1 MEPKKKPPI
10 DYREVLEVLTS
21 LNPLGAIASNVIPA
35 NAKAFLRY
43 VTGDETPLSNR
54 DIQRMSEPILRAI
67 KNAEA
72 AGRNYVM
79 YEDYGDGAK
88 NDTQAIS
95 EMGVFGE
102 SGVPAT
108 TLGRFNFKKTPE
120 GEYEIT
126 DSYDFD
132 KKDQSK
138 KKVIEDLGLEED
150 ASPYDVFRASQEKE
164 DSLSVPG
171 AYRSLRRAI
180 SFFEPEQEI
189 QPQTFRL
196 KDQQSFRNGGKLLR
210 YRR

>member
-1 MEPKKKPPI
+1 MEPKKKPPV
-10 DYREVLEVLTS
+10 DYREVLEILTS
-21 LNPLGAIASNVIPA
+21 LTPLGSIASKAIPA

-54 DIQRMSEPILRAI
+54 DIQLMSEPILRAI

-72 AGRNYVM
+72 AGRDYVV
-79 YEDYGDGAK
+79 YEDYGSGAK

-95 EMGVFGE
+95 EMGIFDD
-102 SGVPAT
+102 SGIPAT

-132 KKDQSK
+132 NRDRSK
-138 KKVIEDLGLEED
+138 ELLRAKLDLEED
-150 ASPYDVFRASQEKE
+150 ASPYDVFRASQAKE

-189 QPQTFRL
+189 QPQTFKL
-196 KDQQSFRNGGKLLR
+196 KDQQSFGKGGKVVN

>member
-1 MEPKKKPPI
+1 MEPKKNPPI
-10 DYREVLEVLTS
+10 DYRDILES
-21 LNPLGAIASNVIPA
+21 LIPGSRFIPA

-43 VTGDETPLSNR
+43 VTGDKTPLSNR
-54 DIQRMSEPILRAI
+54 DIQRMSDPILRAI
-67 KNAEA
+67 KKAEA
-72 AGRNYVM
+72 SGRDYVV
-79 YEDYGDGAK
+79 YEDYGGGAR

-95 EMGVFGE
+95 EMGIFDE

-132 KKDQSK
+132 KRDRSK

-150 ASPYDVFRASQEKE
+150 ASPYDVFRASQAKE
-164 DSLSVPG
+164 DSLSIPG
-171 AYRSLRRAI
+171 AYRSLRKAI
-180 SFFEPEQEI
+180 SFFDPEQEI

-196 KDQQSFRNGGKLLR
+196 RDQQSFGDGGKVLR